1 MKGKRSESFCRFEIV
16 TLIFLKRI
24 SSWNVLLRNRQKQQ
38 DMRTLLAFVFGSH
51 GWSVAISPYTL
62 APTYKYGLLIK

>member
-24 SSWNVLLRNRQKQQ
+24 SSSWNFLLRDRQKQQ
-38 DMRTLLAFVFGSH
+38 DLRTLLASVFGSH
-51 GWSVAISPYTL
+51 GWPVAISAYTL
-62 APTYKYGLLIK
+62 APTYKYGLLK